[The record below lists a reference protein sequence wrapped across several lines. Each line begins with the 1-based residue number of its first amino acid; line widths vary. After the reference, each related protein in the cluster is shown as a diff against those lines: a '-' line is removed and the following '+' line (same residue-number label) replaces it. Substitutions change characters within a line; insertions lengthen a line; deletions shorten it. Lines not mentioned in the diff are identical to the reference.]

1 MLTGLTSEKPYR
13 SMPVGTPLNEEQM
26 MTSSGFGRRAFLSG
40 TAATTIAVTAAAC
53 GGGSGG
59 GSADTLEIWLPAPQG
74 VGTTQEEH
82 DFYVDMVQPFADEH
96 GVTLNFTM
104 IPWGSYEEKYLTGIS
119 SGSGPH
125 LGYMYAEMLG
135 NYAQQGALA
144 PLDDIVPA
152 EALDRMKYLPEGQLD
167 GVQYSLPYVVGNPR
181 LIWVNMELLE
191 EAGIDA
197 LPSTWDEFIDAAGQV
212 AEKTGKHGTLM
223 PWGDDARGMMNSCY
237 FPYLWQA
244 GGSLFTEDGSATAFN
259 SDAGLE
265 AAQFLMDLL
274 ETKAMP
280 SMVTGMNGD
289 EVEAS
294 FLAGECA
301 FTTAG
306 TTLLPQFEKEGID
319 AQFIDSLTNQ
329 TKATFVA
336 NDALVVTEA
345 APDKELA
352 GKLLAF
358 LTSGENMAKFHEEIS
373 QFPPIAEDEELDP
386 DDPFAE
392 VYTQTDMLR
401 GLPIVANG
409 NAVYNT
415 LYQNLQQMVLGQKT
429 PEQALQDAA
438 DEGDSALGTG
448 S

>member
-1 MLTGLTSEKPYR
+1 
-13 SMPVGTPLNEEQM
+13 
-26 MTSSGFGRRAFLSG
+26 
-40 TAATTIAVTAAAC
+40 
-53 GGGSGG
+53 
-59 GSADTLEIWLPAPQG
+59 
-74 VGTTQEEH
+74 
-82 DFYVDMVQPFADEH
+82 
-96 GVTLNFTM
+96 
-104 IPWGSYEEKYLTGIS
+104 
-119 SGSGPH
+119 
-125 LGYMYAEMLG
+125 
-135 NYAQQGALA
+135 
-144 PLDDIVPA
+144 
-152 EALDRMKYLPEGQLD
+152 
-167 GVQYSLPYVVGNPR
+167 
-181 LIWVNMELLE
+181 
-191 EAGIDA
+191 
-197 LPSTWDEFIDAAGQV
+197 
-212 AEKTGKHGTLM
+212 
-223 PWGDDARGMMNSCY
+223 MMNSCY